1 MNATE
6 KQTAYAA
13 SILEKIENADG
24 GRLAELPAKIIIE
37 MKGLIASLQPGLRIY
52 DDAEELENITA
63 KLLIGGRL
71 MAAALESGRDGLDA
85 DRARRW
91 ANANAGKIASSLR
104 RGKPELAEKFLA
116 ETNEL
121 LGTDLTLAEVSR

>member
-63 KLLIGGRL
+63 ALLIGGRL